1 MIIHVVL
8 GTKCEK
14 GLDSNAT
21 LMLWKV
27 WLGEK
32 DKGKQNS
39 INSNAIDNMLVIHR
53 FMSMKHLGRSYK
65 IVNWNKSSER
75 NVNQEVSKF
84 ILKEFY
90 VNLKGCSFK
99 RF

>member
-1 MIIHVVL
+1 
-8 GTKCEK
+8 
-14 GLDSNAT
+14 
-21 LMLWKV
+21 MLWKV